1 MQSLRSA
8 PGALRLFAISV
19 VARLPLAML
28 SIGLLV
34 HAKHLTDSFAAAGA
48 VDGSYAISLAVGGP
62 LLGRWVDRGGQT
74 RVLVASATAAT
85 AALAALA
92 TQPEG
97 TSVVLLAVLAVALGL
112 ATPPLG
118 ACLRALLPKLVSD
131 PDAAAS
137 AYALDATAI
146 ELTWICGPLLA
157 IGLATAFSTA
167 AALAAAGAVLLA
179 GTIVFAAD
187 PASRSWR
194 PAAEDLSGTRGV
206 LKSPAMRTLVIALIA
221 VGAVTGSVQ
230 VGVAAATDA
239 MAQPTATGVL
249 LGLWGLGSLLGGLLA
264 SRLGRRVGGAGML
277 SLFLLALTVGHLA
290 LVVATSVIGLGALL
304 LVAGTAIAPT
314 YASAYV
320 MADRAAPAGAVTEA
334 FSWLATA
341 AAVGGAGGAA
351 IAGSL
356 VEHAGYIAAFGLA
369 GVVGSAAVV
378 CIALRTEC
386 PGLRRR
392 FLRSCGHA
400 TAWREGACAASR

>member
-1 MQSLRSA
+1 MQALRSA
-8 PGALRLFAISV
+8 PGARRLFAISV

-48 VDGSYAISLAVGGP
+48 VDGSYAVSLAVGGP
-62 LLGRWVDRGGQT
+62 LLGRLVDRGGQT
-74 RVLVASATAAT
+74 GVLVASAAAAAT
-85 AALAALA
+85 ALAALA
-92 TQPEG
+92 TRPEG
-97 TSVVLLAVLAVALGL
+97 TSVALLAVLAVALGL

-118 ACLRALLPKLVSD
+118 ACLRALLPALVPE

-157 IGLATAFSTA
+157 VGLATAISTA
-167 AALAAAGAVLLA
+167 AALAAAGTVLLV
-179 GTIVFAAD
+179 GTVVFAAD

-194 PAAEDLSGTRGV
+194 PKAQEPTGRRGA
-206 LKSPAMRTLVIALIA
+206 LRSPAMRTLVIALMA

-239 MAQPTATGVL
+239 MAEPTATGPL

-264 SRLGRRVGGAGML
+264 SRLGGRVGGAGML

-290 LVVATSVIGLGALL
+290 LVAAASVIALGALL
-304 LVAGTAIAPT
+304 LAAGAAIAPT

-320 MADRAAPAGAVTEA
+320 MADRAAPAGAMTEA

-356 VEHAGYIAAFGLA
+356 VEHAGYAAAFGLA

-378 CIALRTEC
+378 CIALRTNQI
-386 PGLRRR
+386 PTLRR
-392 FLRSCGHA
+392 
-400 TAWREGACAASR
+400 TAWAA

>member
-62 LLGRWVDRGGQT
+62 LLGRLVDRGGQT
-74 RVLVASATAAT
+74 GVLVASAGAAS

-92 TQPEG
+92 TRPVG
-97 TSVVLLAVLAVALGL
+97 TSVALLAVLAVALGL

-118 ACLRALLPKLVSD
+118 ACLRALLPSLVTE
-131 PDAAAS
+131 PDVAAS

-146 ELTWICGPLLA
+146 ELTWICGPLFA
-157 IGLATAFSTA
+157 IGLATAISTA
-167 AALAAAGAVLLA
+167 AALAAAGAVLLV
-179 GTIVFAAD
+179 GTVVFAAA

-194 PAAEDLSGTRGV
+194 PAAPEPTGRRGA
-206 LKSPAMRTLVIALIA
+206 LRSPAMRTLVIAL
-221 VGAVTGSVQ
+221 VGLGAVTGSVQ

-239 MAQPTATGVL
+239 MAQPVAAGPL
-249 LGLWGLGSLLGGLLA
+249 LGVWGLGSLVGGLLA
-264 SRLGRRVGGAGML
+264 SRLGGRVGGAGML

-290 LVVATSVIGLGALL
+290 LVAAASVTALGALL
-304 LVAGTAIAPT
+304 LLAGAAIAPT
-314 YASAYV
+314 YTSAYV

-356 VEHAGYIAAFGLA
+356 VEHIGPAAAFGLA
-369 GVVGSAAVV
+369 GVVGSATVV
-378 CIALRTEC
+378 CIALRTNQL
-386 PGLRRR
+386 PRITR
-392 FLRSCGHA
+392 
-400 TAWREGACAASR
+400 TAWAT

>member
-1 MQSLRSA
+1 MQALTSA

-19 VARLPLAML
+19 IARLPLAML

-34 HAKHLTDSFAAAGA
+34 HAKHLTDSFAAAGV
-48 VDGSYAISLAVGGP
+48 VDGAYAVSLAVGGP
-62 LLGRWVDRGGQT
+62 LLGRLVDRGGQT
-74 RVLVASATAAT
+74 RVLAGSAAAAT

-97 TSVVLLAVLAVALGL
+97 TSLATLAPLAVALGL

-118 ACLRALLPKLVSD
+118 SCLRTLLPEFVSD

-146 ELTWICGPLLA
+146 ELTWICGPLFA

-167 AALAAAGAVLLA
+167 VALAAAGAVLLT
-179 GTIVFAAD
+179 GTLAFAAD
-187 PASRSWR
+187 PASRRWR
-194 PAAEDLSGTRGV
+194 PAAQERTARGGA
-206 LKSPAMRTLVIALIA
+206 LRSPAMRTLVIALVA

-239 MAQPTATGVL
+239 MAQPTATGPL

-264 SRLGRRVGGAGML
+264 TRLGGRVGGAGML
-277 SLFLLALTVGHLA
+277 SLFLAALTVGHLA
-290 LVVATSVIGLGALL
+290 LVAAASVTALGALL
-304 LVAGTAIAPT
+304 LLAGAAIAPT

-320 MADRAAPAGAVTEA
+320 MADRAAPAGAMTEA

-341 AAVGGAGGAA
+341 AAVGGAAGAA
-351 IAGSL
+351 GAGSL
-356 VEHAGYIAAFGLA
+356 VEHAGAAAAFGLA
-369 GVVGSAAVV
+369 GVIGTVAVA
-378 CIALRTEC
+378 CITLRAGTIDSR
-386 PGLRRR
+386 PAVR
-392 FLRSCGHA
+392 A
-400 TAWREGACAASR
+400 ACALPGASPA